1 MLATGQTSELERLG
15 VEARKTTVL
24 RKPSDQENSRLVPQ
38 NNHLICVWMP
48 DSFIS
53 QRERSNEELKSKGRI
68 ESEKQWGRGVL
79 IWSIHRWV
87 GTNYFSIS

>member
-53 QRERSNEELKSKGRI
+53 QRERSNEELKSKGRTR
-68 ESEKQWGRGVL
+68 EREA
-79 IWSIHRWV
+79 V
-87 GTNYFSIS
+87 GK